1 MSKSANAVV
10 VTNLSFAV
18 TEDKLKSYLNEKFGA
33 TKSVSLATHE
43 NKRSKGYAFVEFEDN
58 EACKKAIEAREFKLE
73 GRLALIKQSTRQVTQ
88 RKRAPEVKTNDL
100 MKEFERK
107 KKTDDVDEHAKEK
120 KRDKK
125 RKMKADL
132 KAMIASAV
140 ETADQGDTEE
150 KADSKEAEK
159 VAKSSNNDF
168 KSMLF
173 GS

>member
-100 MKEFERK
+100 KKEFEGK
-107 KKTDDVDEHAKEK
+107 KKTDVDDQAKEK

-140 ETADQGDTEE
+140 DTADKEDTEE

-173 GS
+173 GP